1 MRSLIVLFLVLFSFD
16 CKLKANE
23 QLIERLY
30 EIIAL
35 EESDPDSAF
44 VLSNELLKEGELD
57 NDSLKISYASFRLGN
72 IYFQSGKFQKAIPQF
87 KRSFEL
93 RIKMGDYVSS
103 VGVIELIAKSYYSVG
118 RADSAFVF
126 FTDGLRLLDK
136 YSAEKPQL
144 LLNIAM
150 AKILMNYDDLT
161 EARYRIEKAEDLL
174 ETVNEIESKS
184 LVEQSWGVYYYYSDS
199 ISKAVIKYK
208 NAYLLDQE
216 VGDLQSMINN
226 CNNLALCYTDLEQY
240 DLALFYYRIVLDHY
254 SANNL
259 EYKKAITQYNTA
271 LCFRAKNELDSAV
284 VYLQNALLVL
294 NEYNDFDQTY
304 ECMSS
309 LVEIYLSSGKH
320 EKASK
325 LQESMLVLKD
335 SILDAEKISSIAEYR
350 TVYET
355 EKKEQK
361 IALLNAQAEKDS
373 LLRNLILA
381 ISISAV
387 LALFLLINRYRQ
399 NLKIERSEKE
409 LSQKKVDL
417 LLGEQ
422 ELKLYNALLSGQ
434 EKERK
439 RISRDLHDQVGS
451 MLSALKFKFT
461 SALKNSDEKGMKGLD
476 QMIDSTVEEV
486 RRISHDLDNV
496 SLSSFGLNVALT
508 QLCND
513 LDQLSDE
520 LSVNY
525 HTHGLKKSLDPQSE
539 RELYKIC
546 QEILNNM
553 LKHSKATKINLD
565 ITFREDAFS
574 LTLEDNGVGFDPS
587 IAEAKKGLGL
597 KSIQERAKTLGAQM
611 YVDSST
617 KGGSSFQLELP
628 LNT

>member
-1 MRSLIVLFLVLFSFD
+1 MRSLVVLFLVLFSFD

-23 QLIERLY
+23 ELIERLY

-93 RIKMGDYVSS
+93 RIQMGDYVSS

-161 EARYRIEKAEDLL
+161 EARYRIEKAEELL
-174 ETVNEIESKS
+174 EIVNEIESKS
-184 LVEQSWGVYYYYSDS
+184 LIEQSWGVYYYYSDS

-226 CNNLALCYTDLEQY
+226 CNNLALCYTELEQY

-254 SANNL
+254 SVNNL

-284 VYLQNALLVL
+284 LYLQNALLVL

-461 SALKNSDEKGMKGLD
+461 SALKNSNENGMKGLD

-496 SLSSFGLNVALT
+496 SLSSFGLNIALT

-539 RELYKIC
+539 KEIYKIC

-553 LKHSKATKINLD
+553 LKHSRATKINLD

-587 IAEAKKGLGL
+587 IAEAEKGLGL

-611 YVDSST
+611 YIDSSA